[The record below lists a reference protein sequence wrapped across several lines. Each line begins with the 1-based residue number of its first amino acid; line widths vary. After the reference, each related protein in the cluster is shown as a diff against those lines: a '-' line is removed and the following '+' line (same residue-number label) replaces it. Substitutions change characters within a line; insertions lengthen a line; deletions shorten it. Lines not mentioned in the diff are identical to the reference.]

1 MFKTLEPWE
10 NEILLRCVYTLSK
23 LETLIHLN
31 NFIKVKWHY
40 HFSGFSFFKLSN
52 ARYLFF
58 LNQDYSFV
66 VSILRIFSW
75 MKIVLDCYMVRIWNF
90 YWHAWISLCYKWRMI
105 WFNDKWLIH
114 FGVIILIF
122 SEIHEMTFLLWRYC
136 SHITWKFIVRM
147 HRCHL
152 KSFHLNQI
160 HAGNSCIVLYSSG
173 SLVSSLF
180 EQIPVLKLRH
190 LYHWFDKWQ
199 SCSSKLKLW
208 KT

>member
-1 MFKTLEPWE
+1 MFSWLK
-10 NEILLRCVYTLSK
+10 IVHDCYR
-23 LETLIHLN
+23 
-31 NFIKVKWHY
+31 
-40 HFSGFSFFKLSN
+40 
-52 ARYLFF
+52 
-58 LNQDYSFV
+58 
-66 VSILRIFSW
+66 VSILEFLPACLN
-75 MKIVLDCYMVRIWNF
+75 K
-90 YWHAWISLCYKWRMI
+90 SLLQWRMI

-147 HRCHL
+147 HRCYL

-160 HAGNSCIVLYSSG
+160 HAGNYCIVLYSSG

-180 EQIPVLKLRH
+180 EQISVLKLQH

-199 SCSSKLKLW
+199 SCSGKLKLW